1 MKGNLMLKLGLVT
14 LIGVFAATASLA
26 NDWRFVSVD
35 GLAANGAAELR
46 IEDDGRFSGSTGCN
60 RFNGS
65 GSYAAGT
72 LLVDQPIATTKMMCA
87 DPAVNAQEEAV
98 LALLQDTVAV
108 EYDAFLERLTLS
120 TDTHS
125 AILERASDGTGDGA
139 PSIFGAESV
148 VVTGIASRL
157 NLRAQPT
164 TSSEVVARLRPA
176 SIHTNSGCET
186 RPDRDWCRLSV
197 DNGVEGWAAAEF
209 LTPLTLGSRVAN
221 GTYNTI
227 GRLDCSNADGSD
239 AGRCE
244 YGASAEDDHVMLAVF
259 ADPGGPLVLHFHAGE
274 LDPISTLG
282 PFEKGNEQVE
292 IKGDNVRVFISGYR
306 LDIPLSLVR
315 L

>member
-1 MKGNLMLKLGLVT
+1 
-14 LIGVFAATASLA
+14 
-26 NDWRFVSVD
+26 
-35 GLAANGAAELR
+35 
-46 IEDDGRFSGSTGCN
+46 
-60 RFNGS
+60 
-65 GSYAAGT
+65 
-72 LLVDQPIATTKMMCA
+72 VDQPIATTKMLCP
-87 DPAVNAQEEAV
+87 DPAVKAQEEAV
-98 LALLQDTVAV
+98 LALLQGTVAV

-125 AILERASDGTGDGA
+125 AILKRASDGTGDGA
-139 PSIFGAESV
+139 PPIFGAESA

-176 SIHTNSGCET
+176 SVHTNSGCET

-244 YGASAEDDHVMLAVF
+244 YGASAEDDHAIVAVF
-259 ADPGGPLVLHFHAGE
+259 AGQGAPLILHFRDGE

-282 PFEKGNEQVE
+282 PFESGNEQAEVS
-292 IKGDNVRVFISGYR
+292 DANVRILISGYR
-306 LDIPLSLVR
+306 LDIPLSLMR
-315 L
+315 E